1 MPAMTAR
8 STPPLSQP
16 SLSEA
21 PALPWGNPAV
31 LLATCGWIGRLP
43 VAPGTA
49 GAAAGALLAAG
60 VAHLGLPLVGEAC
73 LLGAINAVGVPIC
86 TRAARLLGRG
96 SDPGAIVY
104 DEAASLP
111 LALLVVPGADRSPG
125 LLLVTFALHRLFDI
139 WKPFPC
145 RQLERLPA
153 GLGIMADD
161 WGAAAWVALVLA
173 AGRWAGGW

>member
-1 MPAMTAR
+1 
-8 STPPLSQP
+8 
-16 SLSEA
+16 
-21 PALPWGNPAV
+21 
-31 LLATCGWIGRLP
+31 

-60 VAHLGLPLVGEAC
+60 VAQLGLPLTGEAC
-73 LLGAINAVGVPIC
+73 LLVAINAVGVPIC
-86 TRAARLLGRG
+86 TQAARLLGRG

-111 LALLVVPGADRSPG
+111 LALLVVPGAERSAG
-125 LLLVTFALHRLFDI
+125 LLLVTFALHRVFDI

-161 WGAAAWVALVLA
+161 WGAAAWVALMLA
-173 AGRWAGGW
+173 AGRWAGGWFSG

>member
-1 MPAMTAR
+1 M
-8 STPPLSQP
+8 
-16 SLSEA
+16 
-21 PALPWGNPAV
+21 G
-31 LLATCGWIGRLP
+31 LA
-43 VAPGTA
+43 
-49 GAAAGALLAAG
+49 
-60 VAHLGLPLVGEAC
+60 
-73 LLGAINAVGVPIC
+73 AINALGVPIC

-111 LALLVVPGADRSPG
+111 LALLVVPGADRTAG
-125 LLLVTFALHRLFDI
+125 LLLVTFALHRVFDI

-173 AGRWAGGW
+173 VGRWAGGWSSG

>member
-1 MPAMTAR
+1 MPAR
-8 STPPLSQP
+8 STPPLSEP
-16 SLSEA
+16 SFLEA
-21 PALPWGNPAV
+21 SALPWGNLAI

-60 VAHLGLPLVGEAC
+60 VAQLSLPLAGELS
-73 LLGAINAVGVPIC
+73 LLVAINAVGVPIC

-111 LALLVVPGADRSPG
+111 LALLVVPGADRTAG
-125 LLLVTFALHRLFDI
+125 LLLITFALHRVFDI

-161 WGAAAWVALVLA
+161 WGAAAWVALVLVM
-173 AGRWAGGW
+173 GRWAGGW

>member
-1 MPAMTAR
+1 MTAR
-8 STPPLSQP
+8 STSPLPEP
-16 SLSEA
+16 SIPEA
-21 PALPWGNPAV
+21 PALPWGNLAI

-60 VAHLGLPLVGEAC
+60 VAQLSLPLAGELGLLV
-73 LLGAINAVGVPIC
+73 AINALGVPIC

-111 LALLVVPGADRSPG
+111 LALLVVPGADRTAG
-125 LLLVTFALHRLFDI
+125 LLLVTFALHRVFDI